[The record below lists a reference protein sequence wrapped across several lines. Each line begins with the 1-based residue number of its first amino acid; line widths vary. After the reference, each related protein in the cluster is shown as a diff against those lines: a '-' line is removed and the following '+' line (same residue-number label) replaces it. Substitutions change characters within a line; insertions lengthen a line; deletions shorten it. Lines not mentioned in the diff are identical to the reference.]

1 MRLISSRSML
11 HDRERTRVRN
21 IAFADWA
28 EALEAEG
35 LSE

>member
-1 MRLISSRSML
+1 MTLKYANLVTIVNGL
-11 HDRERTRVRN
+11 ATRN

-28 EALEAEG
+28 EALEAAG